1 VRNLGYDRRFGRTSD
16 FCLAWREGGFR
27 TRRLRDAQIVP
38 ERRS

>member
-1 VRNLGYDRRFGRTSD
+1 VRNLGHDHRFGRTSD
-16 FCLAWREGGFR
+16 FYLACCEAGFR